1 MKTATMKRGKVLLLL
16 FGLVVFLSGCGA
28 GSQSGAY
35 VAQGRQAL
43 FAGNNQGA
51 LGDFQAAAQAD
62 PNYVYGAVL
71 TEGVYSFLGRA
82 QYLTGQYAQARQSL
96 EKDLAQ
102 RPGDSL
108 ARLYLGLTLARLGD
122 RPSGLKDI
130 EAGTKGIGDFVD
142 NIVKYPEGT
151 YWDPARTIR
160 NSVSGNLKMIS
171 SGNIDWPTLIANS
184 ESLAIAFEQEQDRAE
199 KQAATSGR

>member
-1 MKTATMKRGKVLLLL
+1 MNNAGMKLGKVFLVL
-16 FGLVVFLSGCGA
+16 FSLVVFLSGCGA
-28 GSQSGAY
+28 GSQSGAD

-51 LGDFQAAAQAD
+51 LGFFQSAAQAD
-62 PNYVYGAVL
+62 PNYAYGAVL

-82 QYLTGQYAQARQSL
+82 QYLTGQYAPARQSL

-102 RPGDSL
+102 RPGDNL

-130 EAGTKGIGDFVD
+130 EAGTKGIGDFVN

-151 YWDPARTIR
+151 YWDPARAIR
-160 NSVSGNLKMIS
+160 NSVSSNLTMIS

-184 ESLAIAFEQEQDRAE
+184 ESLASAFEQEPDRAE

>member
-1 MKTATMKRGKVLLLL
+1 MKTATMKRGKVLLVL

-130 EAGTKGIGDFVD
+130 EAGTK
-142 NIVKYPEGT
+142 
-151 YWDPARTIR
+151 A
-160 NSVSGNLKMIS
+160 SAIS
-171 SGNIDWPTLIANS
+171 WITL
-184 ESLAIAFEQEQDRAE
+184 
-199 KQAATSGR
+199 